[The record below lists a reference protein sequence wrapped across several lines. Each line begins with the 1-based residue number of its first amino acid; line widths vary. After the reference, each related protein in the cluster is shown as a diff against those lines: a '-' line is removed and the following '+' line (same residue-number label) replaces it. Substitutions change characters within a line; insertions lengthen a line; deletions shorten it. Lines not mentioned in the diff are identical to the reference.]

1 MSVKATSELS
11 ADFQAEQPAGENGA
25 DSATT
30 DSAISKLAEKLMSE
44 LREKLGEWIE
54 AGHKSQEVP
63 DDKERR
69 DYALSFM
76 ARWLDVLAKDR
87 LEAGLEMLDEHAELA
102 IKDAVM
108 GNLFGA
114 GLWEKYLT
122 AHDLSDIHINGCDM
136 VWLVDSRG
144 NKRRA
149 EPVAKTNEEL
159 IQQIRWA
166 GSQLGRTSRRFDSS
180 SPILNMRL
188 PGGAR
193 LHAIMDVCAV
203 PMVTIRFHNLE
214 LARLSQLFTE
224 GMFDRAIFSFLQAA
238 VKARFNMVICG
249 GMGVGKTTLCRALLN
264 EAPQSERIITVEDEL
279 ELGLENYADQHPDM
293 GALEARPPNIE
304 GVGGVTLETLLRECL
319 RMDADRIVVGEVR
332 GPEVLGMLLA
342 MTSGQKGSICTI
354 HANSTKEAFE
364 RLAMYSSMTVQQYS
378 QAFTYRLVG
387 SAVDFV
393 IHLDHIAGRRRI
405 TSIREVTGANEGFVQ
420 SNEIWMP
427 GKDGRA
433 TISGEPFRVE
443 PTLRLLNRHGFDYQ
457 LFQKNSDLWEK

>member
-1 MSVKATSELS
+1 MPVEVEPELLD
-11 ADFQAEQPAGENGA
+11 DFQSEHTA
-25 DSATT
+25 DP
-30 DSAISKLAEKLMSE
+30 DISKLAEELISE
-44 LREKLGEWIE
+44 LREKLGKWVEDRHE
-54 AGHKSQEVP
+54 SQTTP
-63 DDKERR
+63 DDEERKN
-69 DYALSFM
+69 YAMSLATS
-76 ARWLDVLAKDR
+76 WLDNLAKKR
-87 LEAGLEMLDEHAELA
+87 LEAGLEMLENQVEQA
-102 IKDAVM
+102 IRDKAI
-108 GNLFGA
+108 GNLLGA
-114 GLWEKYLT
+114 GLWEKYLN
-122 AHDLSDIHINGCDM
+122 AEGISDIHINGCET
-136 VWLVDSRG
+136 VWLIDSYG
-144 NKRRA
+144 NKQRA
-149 EPVAKTNEEL
+149 EPAVKSNEEL

-166 GSQLGRTSRRFDSS
+166 GSQLGRTSRRFDSN

-193 LHAIMDVCAV
+193 MHAIMDVCAV

-214 LARLSQLFTE
+214 LSSLSQLLAE

-264 EAPQSERIITVEDEL
+264 EAPQNERIITVEDEL
-279 ELGLENYADQHPDM
+279 ELGLENYAEQHPDM

-304 GVGGVTLETLLRECL
+304 GAGGVSMETLLRECL

-342 MTSGQKGSICTI
+342 MTSGQRGSICTI

-405 TSIREVTGANEGFVQ
+405 TSIREVTGAEENFVQ
-420 SNEIWMP
+420 SNEIWKP
-427 GKDGRA
+427 GRDGRA
-433 TISGEPFRVE
+433 TVSGEPFRVE
-443 PTLRLLNRHGFDYQ
+443 PTLKLLTQHGFDHQ
-457 LFQKNSDLWEK
+457 LLQDGGNWWEK